1 MVWPIFPVC
10 PTFGFSGTP
19 DYSVTVIERSG
30 GVRSVNRNWYYPLH
44 VYTAVPMGNQ
54 PEADIYRIQRFWH
67 AVGGRSGRFRF
78 DDRLDN
84 TSADS
89 PELDVTASDQP
100 IAIEAGDSPAVYRL
114 FKTYEDDDA
123 LLQQVRII
131 SKPVQG
137 TILVAL
143 DGLEID
149 EGADW
154 TLNYETGVITFAAPV
169 PGGVYTWGGRF
180 HVPVM
185 FESQPEF
192 VLSEHKIRQ
201 TGFTLREL
209 RIRSDEDAGDSP

>member
-1 MVWPIFPVC
+1 MAWPVFPAC

-54 PEADIYRIQRFWH
+54 PEIDIYKIQRFWH
-67 AVGGRSGRFRF
+67 AVGGRSGRFLF

-84 TSADS
+84 TSTDS
-89 PELDVTASDQP
+89 PELDISPSDQP
-100 IAIEAGDSPAVYRL
+100 VVLDDANSPGVYRL

-131 SKPVQG
+131 SKPRAG
-137 TILVAL
+137 TIRVAL
-143 DGLEID
+143 DGVEIF

-154 TLNYETGVITFAAPV
+154 DLDYDTGIITFDAPAA
-169 PGGVYTWGGRF
+169 GVYTWGGSF
-180 HVPVM
+180 YVPVM
-185 FESQPEF
+185 FESSPEF

-209 RIRSDEDAGDSP
+209 RMRAEDEGVDSP